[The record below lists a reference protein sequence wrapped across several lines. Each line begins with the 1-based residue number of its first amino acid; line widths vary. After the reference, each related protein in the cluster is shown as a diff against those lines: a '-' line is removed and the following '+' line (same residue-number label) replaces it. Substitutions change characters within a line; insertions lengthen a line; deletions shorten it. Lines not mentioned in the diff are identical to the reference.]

1 MAHLVTNELSNYV
14 LEELDNQGLGVNP
27 NMDMPKPELPFDITG
42 LGDEDLMILY
52 TQFVIFSDFVNTQ
65 LSCAVIDEK
74 ELERQ
79 LSGLES
85 SKLMQYTASAGAKTS
100 VTAVKALVE
109 DDDDIR
115 SLKVQHLQKYAYRKM
130 LETLANNS
138 ERDSAVCSRELT
150 RRTSGDNFKTRSR
163 KFVV

>member
-1 MAHLVTNELSNYV
+1 MAHLITNELSNYV
-14 LEELDNQGLGVNP
+14 LEELGNQGLGVNP
-27 NMDMPKPELPFDITG
+27 NLDIPTPELPTDITL
-42 LGDEDLMILY
+42 LGDEDLMVLY
-52 TQFVIFSDFVNTQ
+52 THFVIFSDFVNTQ

-74 ELERQ
+74 ELDRQ

-85 SKLMQYTASAGAKTS
+85 AKMMKYTASAGAKAS

-115 SLKVQHLQKYAYRKM
+115 KLKIQHIQKYAYRKM

-163 KFVV
+163 KFNV

>member
-1 MAHLVTNELSNYV
+1 MAHLITNELSNYV
-14 LEELDNQGLGVNP
+14 LEELGTQGLGVNP
-27 NMDMPKPELPFDITG
+27 TLDIPTPELPTDITL
-42 LGDEDLMILY
+42 LGDEDLMVLY
-52 TQFVIFSDFVNTQ
+52 THFVIFSDFVNTQ

-74 ELERQ
+74 ELDRQ

-85 SKLMQYTASAGAKTS
+85 AKMMKYTASAGTKAS

-115 SLKVQHLQKYAYRKM
+115 KLKIQHIQKYAYRKM

-163 KFVV
+163 KFNV

>member
-1 MAHLVTNELSNYV
+1 MAHLVTAELSQYVLNELS
-14 LEELDNQGLGVNP
+14 DQGLAVNP
-27 NMDMPKPELPFDITG
+27 NLDVPKPELPLDITG
-42 LGDEDLMILY
+42 IDDEDLMILY

-79 LSGLES
+79 LSALES
-85 SKLMQYTASAGAKTS
+85 AKMMDYNASAGPKTS

-109 DDDDIR
+109 ADDDIR
-115 SLKVQHLQKYAYRKM
+115 KLKIQHIQKYAYRKM
-130 LETLANNS
+130 LETMANNS

-150 RRTSGDNFKTRSR
+150 RRTAGDNFKTRSR

>member
-1 MAHLVTNELSNYV
+1 MAHLVTNDLSNYV
-14 LEELDNQGLGVNP
+14 LGELAAQGLGVNP
-27 NMDMPKPELPFDITG
+27 NLDIPNPELPTDITV
-42 LGDEDLMILY
+42 LSDEDLMILY

-65 LSCAVIDEK
+65 LSCAIIDEK
-74 ELERQ
+74 EMDRQ
-79 LSGLES
+79 LASLES
-85 SKLMQYTASAGAKTS
+85 AKMMKYTASAGAKTS

-109 DDDDIR
+109 DDEDVYK
-115 SLKVQHLQKYAYRKM
+115 LKIQHLQKYAYRKM